1 MDSTLNREHT
11 DPQNVFARVHEEIAR
26 AYEQIAVADKQMARS
41 LAQDAAR
48 HPPAA
53 VNNVQVPV
61 DRPSFGRPA
70 VRGFVA
76 LLLAAFIGVA
86 AIAWQSSYGDAAK
99 QIIARWAPQLV
110 VTLWPPLENPRL
122 PAQQSPPAVQVAAA
136 NAAPSPPA
144 PLAQTEAEGV
154 APSASALSPESAQL
168 LQSMARDLATVGQEI
183 EQLKA
188 STEQLKTNQEQ
199 MARDNAR
206 AAEQFKA
213 SQEQMARDIAKVSE
227 QSLRPK
233 ISALPP
239 RPTATPTRKP
249 VPILPSPQ
257 ARAQPQDTP
266 QPQAEP
272 QLPSAPRRPVPVQ

>member
-1 MDSTLNREHT
+1 MDSTLNGEQT
-11 DPQNVFARVHEEIAR
+11 DPHNVFARVHEEIAR
-26 AYEQIAVADKQMARS
+26 AYEQIAVADKQIART

-70 VRGFVA
+70 VRGFVGV
-76 LLLAAFIGVA
+76 LLAACIGVA

-110 VTLWPPLENPRL
+110 LTSWPPPENPRL
-122 PAQQSPPAVQVAAA
+122 PAQQSLPAVQVAAA
-136 NAAPSPPA
+136 NAAPPPPA

-154 APSASALSPESAQL
+154 APSGAALSPESAQL

-249 VPILPSPQ
+249 VPILPSSQ

>member
-1 MDSTLNREHT
+1 MDSALNREQT

-26 AYEQIAVADKQMARS
+26 AYEQIAVADKQIART

-70 VRGFVA
+70 VRGFVGV
-76 LLLAAFIGVA
+76 LLAACIGVA

-110 VTLWPPLENPRL
+110 LTSWPPPENPRL

-136 NAAPSPPA
+136 NAAPPPPA
-144 PLAQTEAEGV
+144 PLAQTEAAGV
-154 APSASALSPESAQL
+154 AASGAALSPESAQL

-199 MARDNAR
+199 MARD
-206 AAEQFKA
+206 
-213 SQEQMARDIAKVSE
+213 IAKASE

-233 ISALPP
+233 ISAPLP